1 MKLNLMRVDTKPPKI
16 IKKQR
21 LSMKKKK
28 KPQSDLLIGKIQF
41 LKQ

>member
-1 MKLNLMRVDTKPPKI
+1 MKLNLMLVDTKPPKI

-28 KPQSDLLIGKIQF
+28 PQSDLLIGKIQF